1 MCNVAGAWDLGQGNH
16 TKVIIRDFTLLFG
29 AVIYF
34 LTVSAGIVSSP

>member
-16 TKVIIRDFTLLFG
+16 TKVIIRDFTLFG